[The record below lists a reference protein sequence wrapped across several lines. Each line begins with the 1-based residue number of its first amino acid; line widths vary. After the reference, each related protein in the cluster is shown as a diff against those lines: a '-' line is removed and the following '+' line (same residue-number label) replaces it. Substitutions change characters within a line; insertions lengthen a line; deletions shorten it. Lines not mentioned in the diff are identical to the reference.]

1 MMENTSLQ
9 NTNLCESFCLRGKK
23 KKNHEEVNRSSPYDI
38 LINKTLAEARKFE
51 VNLTLNQTP
60 ASVGK

>member
-9 NTNLCESFCLRGKK
+9 NTNLCESFCLQGK
-23 KKNHEEVNRSSPYDI
+23 KKNHEEVNCSSPYDI
-38 LINKTLAEARKFE
+38 LINKTLAEVRKFE